1 MRAKTEP
8 QYVEKTP
15 SGTRLLALAI
25 GFLTLAVLPHINHL
39 RFEVIA
45 IFLALAIWRLV
56 ATRGNRLPRNRWIIY
71 LFAII
76 GFSVSAWLY
85 GAPIGRD
92 PGVAFLLV
100 LMGLKCV
107 EISTLRDIRI
117 VLLLGFFMIAT
128 HFLYVD
134 GISWAAPLL
143 GLVIALTWLM
153 TQIEHA
159 DPGRYLFSDLKLVG
173 KMLIQA
179 LPFVFILFYLFP
191 RLSGSVFLFETE
203 ADTAVTGLS
212 DTLNMGT
219 ISNLIQSREVA
230 FTATFLGQQ
239 IPPPSERYW
248 RGGVLWVTD
257 GRQWTRGKFAPFLGV
272 TPAVTD
278 LQNQVYRYEIE
289 LEPTNQNWLY
299 SLDYPISIPRDAR
312 LDADHHLYVSRPI
325 ERPFRYEIVSNGTSI
340 KEPLS
345 DIARLQSLNLGG
357 TVFTPRLD
365 GLVQE
370 ITRGTNS
377 PSDIAQRMLE
387 HFNQNDFSYTLQPP
401 LLESD
406 APVDEFLFES
416 RRGFC
421 GHYASSFATIMR
433 SAGIPARVVVG
444 YLGGEHNPRS
454 NQIVVRQSDAH
465 AWTEIWDSEIGWTR
479 VDPTA
484 SIAPE
489 RVEYPIDFD
498 TSLNTDRVVLFSAR
512 DFQGLR
518 RIGIELVWL
527 KDAIKAKWNRWF
539 VAFDG
544 SRQRQLLRSMGLG
557 QINAKLL
564 SVGAFISALGLLSL
578 FSFILFRRDQVHPD
592 PVDRI
597 YLNFCCKLKRRGLTR
612 RHNEGPVDFAHRVS
626 ARLPGLQREVQLITQ
641 EYIALRY
648 AIVDAPEKGA
658 LNRFRKLVRGFRA
671 SPGHKTAFKHIAV
684 PASNKVEE

>member
-1 MRAKTEP
+1 M
-8 QYVEKTP
+8 
-15 SGTRLLALAI
+15 LAI
-25 GFLTLAVLPHINHL
+25 GFLILAVLPHINHL

-45 IFLALAIWRLV
+45 IFLALALWRLL
-56 ATRGNRLPRNRWIIY
+56 ATRRNRLPRNRWIIY

-100 LMGLKCV
+100 LVGLKCV
-107 EISTLRDIRI
+107 EINTVRDIRI
-117 VLLLGFFMIAT
+117 VLLLGFFVIIT
-128 HFLYVD
+128 HFLYAD
-134 GISWAAPLL
+134 GIFWAVPLL
-143 GLVIALTWLM
+143 GLVLALTWLM
-153 TQIEHA
+153 AQIEHA
-159 DPGRYLFSDLKLVG
+159 DPGRYSFSDLKLIG

-191 RLSGSVFLFETE
+191 RLSGSVFLFETD

-212 DTLNMGT
+212 DKLNMGT
-219 ISNLIQSREVA
+219 ISNLIQSKEVA

-257 GRQWTRGKFAPFLGV
+257 GRQWTRGRFAPFLRAS
-272 TPAVTD
+272 PAVAD
-278 LQNQVYRYEIE
+278 LQNQIYRYEIE

-299 SLDYPISIPRDAR
+299 SLDYPISIPGDAQ
-312 LDADHHLYVSRPI
+312 LDADHHLYLSRPI
-325 ERPFRYEIVSNGTSI
+325 ERPFRYEIVSNNTSI
-340 KEPLS
+340 KEPLP
-345 DIARLQSLNLGG
+345 DIARWQSLNLGG

-365 GLVQE
+365 GLIQE
-370 ITRGTNS
+370 ITRDAKS
-377 PSDIAQRMLE
+377 PRDIARRMLK

-401 LLESD
+401 LLESN

-433 SAGIPARVVVG
+433 SAGIPARIVVG
-444 YLGGEHNPRS
+444 YLGGEYNPRS

-484 SIAPE
+484 VIAPE
-489 RVEYPIDFD
+489 RIEYPIDFD

-557 QINAKLL
+557 QLDAKLV
-564 SVGAFISALGLLSL
+564 SIGAFISALGFLSL
-578 FSFILFRRDQVHPD
+578 FSFILFKRDQVHPD
-592 PVDRI
+592 PLDRI
-597 YLNFCCKLKRRGLTR
+597 YLGFCGKLKRRGLTR
-612 RHNEGPVDFAHRVS
+612 RNNEGPLDFAHRVS
-626 ARLPGLQREVQLITQ
+626 ARLPGLQREVLLITQ

-648 AIVDAPEKGA
+648 AIVGDPGKEE
-658 LNRFRKLVRGFRA
+658 LNRFRKLVRRFRA
-671 SPGHKTAFKHIAV
+671 SRGHKTAFKQVEA
-684 PASNKVEE
+684 PASNIVEE